1 MVIILFLRYTAH
13 KRLERRNGD
22 RTIMTNALPVFFAV
36 SRTLINNK
44 VHDDFSF
51 GERNWIRSLT
61 YSFTSSVAATF

>member
-51 GERNWIRSLT
+51 GERN
-61 YSFTSSVAATF
+61 